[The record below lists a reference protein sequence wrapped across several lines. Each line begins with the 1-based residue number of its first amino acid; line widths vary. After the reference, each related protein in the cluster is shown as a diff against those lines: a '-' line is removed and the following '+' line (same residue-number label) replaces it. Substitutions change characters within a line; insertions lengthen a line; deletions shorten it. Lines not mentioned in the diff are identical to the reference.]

1 MFLNSLKAA
10 FENGMFRSPVYFHKT
25 PDTDFL
31 LIREG
36 DQWFIRRA
44 PQLFLLGQQCPLIDV
59 PGPNSKK
66 HTNFLKDFLLVYIY
80 RLFLQSTEQPKKIR
94 MEEVRKAFPTQSE
107 GSIRKRLKS
116 CAEFKRTGI
125 DSNWWVLAQDFR
137 LPTEEEV
144 RSLVKPEE
152 TCAYY
157 RYHKFLYKISHTRNI
172 LDFLFSMLA
181 AQQNLKDAGYREKS
195 LLLDDKDEDEDPSK
209 IEIEAGFQNGA
220 SQRAM
225 SPYFCQP
232 IRLKHQFENPIRS
245 NVLRG
250 TQLEHF
256 SLR

>member
-1 MFLNSLKAA
+1 MARPQSDEYPWIRTSMLSYKHVRIFVLEKISYFFVVVFGTQSKAA

-125 DSNWWVLAQDFR
+125 DSNWWVLAPDFR

-157 RYHKFLYKISHTRNI
+157 RYHKSFCNFFR
-172 LDFLFSMLA
+172 
-181 AQQNLKDAGYREKS
+181 NLK
-195 LLLDDKDEDEDPSK
+195 
-209 IEIEAGFQNGA
+209 
-220 SQRAM
+220 
-225 SPYFCQP
+225 
-232 IRLKHQFENPIRS
+232 
-245 NVLRG
+245 
-250 TQLEHF
+250 
-256 SLR
+256 

>member
-1 MFLNSLKAA
+1 
-10 FENGMFRSPVYFHKT
+10 MFRSPVYFHKT

-125 DSNWWVLAQDFR
+125 DSNWWVLAPDFR

-157 RYHKFLYKISHTRNI
+157 RYRIYLFYLFNY
-172 LDFLFSMLA
+172 FFSMLA

-209 IEIEAGFQNGA
+209 IEIEESFQIDAGKMALSANQA
-220 SQRAM
+220 
-225 SPYFCQP
+225 
-232 IRLKHQFENPIRS
+232 IE
-245 NVLRG
+245 
-250 TQLEHF
+250 
-256 SLR
+256 

>member
-1 MFLNSLKAA
+1 
-10 FENGMFRSPVYFHKT
+10 MFRSPVYFHKT

-157 RYHKFLYKISHTRNI
+157 RYHIILYKIRLVSALELPFYLVCWQLNRIWKMQVIAKNRFYWMTRMKMKT
-172 LDFLFSMLA
+172 L
-181 AQQNLKDAGYREKS
+181 QKLK
-195 LLLDDKDEDEDPSK
+195 
-209 IEIEAGFQNGA
+209 
-220 SQRAM
+220 
-225 SPYFCQP
+225 
-232 IRLKHQFENPIRS
+232 
-245 NVLRG
+245 LRKV
-250 TQLEHF
+250 F
-256 SLR
+256 